1 MQKLI
6 ILTLAAALFSLKPVH
21 GKDLIFEGQIP
32 DNTIVEMAS
41 PGISKGLK
49 YGESEITASFYDLS
63 ETVKVIVNAEC
74 TVSTSSATILTST
87 SATIGGNVTSDVT
100 VTERGVYWGASEN
113 PVLTGTKVP
122 VGSGTGVFSTNLSE
136 LDPEITYFVIAYAT
150 NINGIAYGVQK
161 TFTTKPQIL
170 LTIKDATSWTP
181 DNHDLSTVPDAVVKL
196 YASLSS
202 FNNNLPDFTATSD
215 VNGIVKFYVPI
226 QEQYFLIVEK
236 GFLSNIKDG
245 YIITGVFND
254 QGSIDAYPHQPE
266 AKIGGLIYKDFNG
279 DGVINP
285 TDIIWHDVIY
295 VYKNQTTTKTVIIG
309 NTEKDIPVYNL
320 AWYKTQSTILLQ
332 IRPTVSVCINDS
344 ILLDTLYTIQ
354 SGNDYVL
361 NWLAD
366 SLGSIVETGTNK
378 LKITSDTTLYV
389 SVMESNG
396 CSYFGSV
403 KVTALSDVVHIDP
416 YPGAIAEISIYPNPG
431 NGVLTLD
438 IRNAKPGK
446 YSLIIIDALSK
457 LVFRKE
463 FNVSSHLQEYFILN
477 RVPGY
482 YVGII
487 YYNNQKINHIPL
499 IIY

>member
-6 ILTLAAALFSLKPVH
+6 IFTLTAALFSLKAAYS
-21 GKDLIFEGQIP
+21 KDPILKGQIP

-49 YGESEITASFYDLS
+49 YGETEITASFYDLS
-63 ETVKVIVNAEC
+63 ETVKAIVYAEC

-87 SATIGGNVTSDVT
+87 SATVGGNVTCDGA

-122 VGSGTGVFSTNLSE
+122 LGSGTGPFSTNLSG
-136 LDPEITYFVIAYAT
+136 LDPEITYFVIAYAI
-150 NINGIAYGVQK
+150 NIDGITYGVQK

-170 LTIKDATSWTP
+170 LTIKDATSWTAE
-181 DNHDLSTVPDAVVKL
+181 NYNLSTVPNAGAKL
-196 YASLSS
+196 YASQSS
-202 FNNNLPDFTATSD
+202 FISNIPDFTATSD

-226 QEQYFLIVEK
+226 QQQYFLIVAK

-245 YIITGVFND
+245 YVITGVFND
-254 QGSIDAYPHQPE
+254 QAAIDASQQPG
-266 AKIGGLIYKDFNG
+266 AKIGGLVYKDFNG
-279 DGVINP
+279 DGVINT

-309 NTEKDIPVYNL
+309 NTEKDIPIFNL
-320 AWYKTQSTILLQ
+320 AWHKTQSTILLQ

-403 KVTALSDVVHIDP
+403 KVTALDYLVHIDP
-416 YPGAIAEISIYPNPG
+416 YPGAIAEISLYPNPG
-431 NGVLTLD
+431 NGVFTLD

-446 YSLIIIDALSK
+446 YSLIIVDALSK
-457 LVFRKE
+457 QVFRKE
-463 FNVSSHLQEYFILN
+463 FNVSSNLQEYFILN
-477 RVPGY
+477 QIPGY
-482 YVGII
+482 YIGII
-487 YYNNQKINHIPL
+487 YYNNQKINHLPL